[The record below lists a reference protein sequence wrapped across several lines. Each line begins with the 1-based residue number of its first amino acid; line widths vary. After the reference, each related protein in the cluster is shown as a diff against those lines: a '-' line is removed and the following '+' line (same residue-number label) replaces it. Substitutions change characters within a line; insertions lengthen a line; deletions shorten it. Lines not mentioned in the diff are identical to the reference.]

1 MRLLRNRAFW
11 VLLGVAFLYG
21 CAGLVPAQLEYQ
33 VVATPVL
40 PEGRGDIFV
49 DPEDSCVVFS
59 KEGAM
64 IKARLLTDDELNR
77 RFPRSNDGHF
87 VNPYSHSEKD
97 PTRGYVPPRF
107 AVFDVTIINETY
119 AKIEFDPA
127 KSVLITDDQEEY
139 RYYDAGREGAN
150 PLGGNSFNK
159 YYRIEAGRTGNELQ
173 LNMERR
179 GLINRSIY
187 HRHRPVFKGD
197 QRTGLLVFDPLPGT
211 TAEIRLVVNE
221 FVLSFDANGNPEETV
236 DVEFK
241 FSIDQQVLELVDS
254 GGA

>member
-1 MRLLRNRAFW
+1 MIRWRITALWALITIAW
-11 VLLGVAFLYG
+11 GYG
-21 CAGLVPAQLEYQ
+21 CAGLVPAPLEYQ
-33 VVATPVL
+33 IHVQPVL
-40 PEGRGDIFV
+40 PEGRGNMYV
-49 DPEDSCVVFS
+49 DQEDSSVVFC
-59 KEGAM
+59 KEGA
-64 IKARLLTDDELNR
+64 IIRVKLLSDDELNL
-77 RFPRSNDGHF
+77 RFPRSNDGRF
-87 VNPYSHSEKD
+87 VNPYSHAKKD
-97 PTRGYVPPRF
+97 PTKGYVPPRF
-107 AVFDVTIINETY
+107 TVFEMTIINETY

-127 KSVLITDDQEEY
+127 KSILSTEKRQEF

-197 QRTGLLVFDPLPGT
+197 RRAGLLVFDPLPDKT
-211 TAEIRLVVNE
+211 RQIRLAVRE

-236 DVEFK
+236 DVEFE
-241 FSIDQQVLELVDS
+241 FNIDQQVVKIVDS
-254 GGA
+254 G